1 MIEKIYNCNVCLSY
15 AKSIAKEK
23 YEEIFSL
30 ALEKIIIQ
38 NPHNVENYQ
47 SYFYTTLKN
56 EYLSYINKNKDLIF
70 VEEYFNEAEPEQEN
84 NYKIALESFLSKE
97 TTDEE
102 YIFYQDLIYLS
113 FENSKLS
120 LCSKLKLRRA
130 NLDLYLN
137 QAHKL
142 IEDEYNRIVNN

>member
-1 MIEKIYNCNVCLSY
+1 MSY
-15 AKSIAKEK
+15 AKSIAKEN

-30 ALEKIIIQ
+30 ALEKIIVQ
-38 NPHNVENYQ
+38 NPQNVENYQ

-70 VEEYFNEAEPEQEN
+70 VEEYFNEAEPEEDN

>member
-15 AKSIAKEK
+15 AKSIAKEN

-70 VEEYFNEAEPEQEN
+70 VEEYFNEAEPEEEN
-84 NYKIALESFLSKE
+84 NYKIALESFLSSQSGF
-97 TTDEE
+97 
-102 YIFYQDLIYLS
+102 IFKPSTQI
-113 FENSKLS
+113 N
-120 LCSKLKLRRA
+120 RR
-130 NLDLYLN
+130 
-137 QAHKL
+137 
-142 IEDEYNRIVNN
+142 

>member
-15 AKSIAKEK
+15 AKSIAKEN

-30 ALEKIIIQ
+30 ALEKIIVQ
-38 NPHNVENYQ
+38 NPQNVENYQ

>member
-15 AKSIAKEK
+15 AKSIAKEN

-38 NPHNVENYQ
+38 KPHNVENYQ

-70 VEEYFNEAEPEQEN
+70 VEEYFNETEPEQEN

-130 NLDLYLN
+130 DLDVYLK

-142 IEDEYNRIVNN
+142 IKDEYIRIVGN

>member
-1 MIEKIYNCNVCLSY
+1 MSY
-15 AKSIAKEK
+15 AKSIAKEN

-30 ALEKIIIQ
+30 ALEKIIVQ
-38 NPHNVENYQ
+38 NPQNVDNYQ
-47 SYFYTTLKN
+47 SYFYTVLKN
-56 EYLSYINKNKDLIF
+56 ENIGYINKRKDLIF
-70 VEEYFNEAEPEQEN
+70 VEEYFNETEPEQEN

-130 NLDLYLN
+130 DLDVYLK

-142 IEDEYNRIVNN
+142 IKDEYIRIVGN

>member
-1 MIEKIYNCNVCLSY
+1 MIEKIYNCQTCWSY
-15 AKSIAKEK
+15 AKSIAKDN

-38 NPHNVENYQ
+38 NVQNVENYQ

-70 VEEYFNEAEPEQEN
+70 VEEYFNEAEPEEEN

-97 TTDEE
+97 TNDEE
-102 YIFYQDLIYLS
+102 FIFYQDLIYLS

-120 LCSKLKLRRA
+120 LCRKLKLRRA